1 MKFNKLLIFVSVL
14 GVGFQSCNSFVKSD
28 DLKDG
33 ITYKVTADLET
44 DAMKS
49 GLDDD
54 AADDPAIWIHPTDSS
69 KSIVVGTNKKGGL
82 ALYNLSGQQINF
94 YPVGNVNN
102 ADVLY
107 NFPLGGDTIDVIG
120 ASNRSDSS
128 ITLMKINPENQKLSK
143 ISARLIK
150 SDAGDV
156 YGFCFYK
163 SKLNGRFYAFI
174 NSKEG
179 KVEQWELF
187 ETDGKID
194 AKLTRSI
201 QLAGQVEGMV
211 CDNELGNLFVG
222 EEQNGIWKLSAEP
235 EGGDEKILIPNSGV
249 SNKNIAYDIEGLTI
263 YYAPQGK
270 GYLIASSQ
278 GNFSYAI
285 FERAGENNYI
295 TSFRIV
301 SGIIDGAEETDG
313 IDVTNLPA
321 GKAFSSGLF
330 VVQDGFNFDSDEK
343 QPQNFKFV
351 SWDKIAEITDPPLLV
366 TPSYRKS
373 IE

>member
-163 SKLNGRFYAFI
+163 SKLNGRFYTFI

>member
-1 MKFNKLLIFVSVL
+1 
-14 GVGFQSCNSFVKSD
+14 
-28 DLKDG
+28 
-33 ITYKVTADLET
+33 
-44 DAMKS
+44 MKS

-107 NFPLGGDTIDVIG
+107 NFPLSGDTIDVIG

-128 ITLMKINPENQKLSK
+128 ITLMKINPENQELSK
-143 ISARLIK
+143 VSAHLIK

-163 SKLNGRFYAFI
+163 SKINGRFYAFI

-313 IDVTNLPA
+313 IDVTNLSA

-330 VVQDGFNFDSDEK
+330 VVQDGFNFDNDEK

>member
-128 ITLMKINPENQKLSK
+128 ITLMKINPENQELSK
-143 ISARLIK
+143 VSARLIK

-163 SKLNGRFYAFI
+163 R
-174 NSKEG
+174 
-179 KVEQWELF
+179 KVL
-187 ETDGKID
+187 
-194 AKLTRSI
+194 R
-201 QLAGQVEGMV
+201 
-211 CDNELGNLFVG
+211 
-222 EEQNGIWKLSAEP
+222 
-235 EGGDEKILIPNSGV
+235 
-249 SNKNIAYDIEGLTI
+249 I
-263 YYAPQGK
+263 Y
-270 GYLIASSQ
+270 
-278 GNFSYAI
+278 
-285 FERAGENNYI
+285 
-295 TSFRIV
+295 
-301 SGIIDGAEETDG
+301 
-313 IDVTNLPA
+313 
-321 GKAFSSGLF
+321 
-330 VVQDGFNFDSDEK
+330 
-343 QPQNFKFV
+343 
-351 SWDKIAEITDPPLLV
+351 
-366 TPSYRKS
+366 
-373 IE
+373 

>member
-33 ITYKVTADLET
+33 ITNKVTADLET

-82 ALYNLSGQQINF
+82 ALYNLSGKQINF

-107 NFPLGGDTIDVIG
+107 NFPLSGDTIDVIG

-128 ITLMKINPENQKLSK
+128 ITLMKINPENHKLSAV
-143 ISARLIK
+143 SARLIK

-163 SKLNGRFYAFI
+163 SKINGRFYALI

>member
-128 ITLMKINPENQKLSK
+128 ITLMKINPENQELSK
-143 ISARLIK
+143 VSARLIK

-163 SKLNGRFYAFI
+163 SKINGRVYAFI

-263 YYAPQGK
+263 YYAPQGQ

>member
-1 MKFNKLLIFVSVL
+1 M
-14 GVGFQSCNSFVKSD
+14 
-28 DLKDG
+28 
-33 ITYKVTADLET
+33 
-44 DAMKS
+44 
-49 GLDDD
+49 
-54 AADDPAIWIHPTDSS
+54 
-69 KSIVVGTNKKGGL
+69 
-82 ALYNLSGQQINF
+82 
-94 YPVGNVNN
+94 
-102 ADVLY
+102 
-107 NFPLGGDTIDVIG
+107 
-120 ASNRSDSS
+120 
-128 ITLMKINPENQKLSK
+128 
-143 ISARLIK
+143 
-150 SDAGDV
+150 
-156 YGFCFYK
+156 
-163 SKLNGRFYAFI
+163 
-174 NSKEG
+174 
-179 KVEQWELF
+179 
-187 ETDGKID
+187 
-194 AKLTRSI
+194 
-201 QLAGQVEGMV
+201 
-211 CDNELGNLFVG
+211 
-222 EEQNGIWKLSAEP
+222 
-235 EGGDEKILIPNSGV
+235 
-249 SNKNIAYDIEGLTI
+249 TI

-313 IDVTNLPA
+313 IDVTNLSA

>member
-128 ITLMKINPENQKLSK
+128 ITLMKINPENQELSK
-143 ISARLIK
+143 VSARLIK

-163 SKLNGRFYAFI
+163 SKINGRFYAFI

-295 TSFRIV
+295 SSFRIV

-313 IDVTNLPA
+313 IDVTNLSA